1 MKLVMM
7 CAVAAFLVA
16 GAAEGRTIVEM
27 EKEISVLKNESGK
40 LKRTP
45 IVVLGSK
52 QDNLSDEQKC
62 ATSTYNI
69 NLAQSK
75 ERIKYRTQKVITIN
89 PEYACPIHKCL
100 FVGDHCPGNVNKV
113 KRGMGMSVGG
123 ESVCCKAETKI
134 GTSNF
139 CNMGSEYDLSY
150 RSWKLLKAKI
160 PEGELQEARLREIDD
175 EIASLRKEIKALQD
189 EQEKERIARRQQTAK
204 NKKPGKKK

>member
-69 NLAQSK
+69 NLA
-75 ERIKYRTQKVITIN
+75 
-89 PEYACPIHKCL
+89 
-100 FVGDHCPGNVNKV
+100 
-113 KRGMGMSVGG
+113 
-123 ESVCCKAETKI
+123 
-134 GTSNF
+134 
-139 CNMGSEYDLSY
+139 
-150 RSWKLLKAKI
+150 
-160 PEGELQEARLREIDD
+160 
-175 EIASLRKEIKALQD
+175 
-189 EQEKERIARRQQTAK
+189 
-204 NKKPGKKK
+204 